1 MKEFLNDNWA
11 WLLVASFVV
20 LLAYS
25 VMKISTRNDEGK
37 WEQDDEDIDSSL
49 ETGELIDMEFTQGGV
64 EDTEILKKVH
74 RN

>member
-37 WEQDDEDIDSSL
+37 WEQEDEDNPVSGDIIDL
-49 ETGELIDMEFTQGGV
+49 TFTDGGV
-64 EDTEILKKVH
+64 EDNEILKKVH

>member
-37 WEQDDEDIDSSL
+37 WEQDDEDSSHVSGDIIDL
-49 ETGELIDMEFTQGGV
+49 TFTDGGV